1 MANKKS
7 IVVELRKISKTYYG
21 AVETPVLFDIDLA
34 IVKGSL
40 NSIIG
45 QSGSGKSTLLN
56 LLGTLDK
63 PTKGEI
69 LVNGMYVHN
78 MNDDKLARLRN
89 QTMGFVF
96 QFHYLLPEFT
106 VLENVLIPVS
116 IEKNGKVTE
125 QDRKKAIELVELVGL
140 SEKMNVMSDSIS
152 GGQQQRTAIAR
163 ALMNEPDII
172 IADEPTG
179 NLDSDTSRSIYK
191 LFCRINRE
199 LGATFII
206 VTHDDR
212 IAAQT
217 DRIIEI
223 KDGRIVSDKMNKN
236 VACPI

>member
-199 LGATFII
+199 LGTTFII